1 MADDFSDNRFQRRMP
16 SVERKISSI
25 KAEDIRIRILGTIL
39 DKKDTHMVVDD
50 GTGKIEVF
58 FEEPV
63 GGEINQ
69 MVRVFGRVIPV
80 ENGFEMQGEI
90 VQDMSQLDIELH
102 RKVEGALGGA

>member
-16 SVERKISSI
+16 SVERRVSGI
-25 KAEDIRIRILGTIL
+25 KAEDIRVRVMGTII
-39 DKKDTHMVVDD
+39 DKKENSLVIDD
-50 GTGKIEVF
+50 GTGKIAVF

-63 GGEINQ
+63 SGELNQ

-90 VQDMSQLDIELH
+90 VQDMSQLDVELH
-102 RKVEGALGGA
+102 KKIEGALGGA